1 MLLKKD
7 LLSCTKIIIRRN
19 KLILRS
25 LIQENFYV
33 CGLLFTDFM
42 LFLIVLSRLIQTNF
56 TVANIQNT
64 Y

>member
-19 KLILRS
+19 KLILQS

-42 LFLIVLSRLIQTNF
+42 FFLIVLSRLIQTNF